1 MLKKERL
8 MSILKLVDQNEI
20 VTGNELVETL
30 NVSDMTIRRD
40 LDELSK
46 SGKLIRIHGGAQSI
60 SDGGK
65 EELSRNEKREL
76 HLKEK
81 EEVAKKA
88 ASMIESGETI
98 YLGPGTTNELI
109 AKYVDDVS
117 SLRIVTNSLPVF
129 EGWNVKDG
137 VEVVLIGGTYRERS
151 GAFIGGLTNSVI
163 DRLKFTKAFVGVN
176 GIHDERM
183 MTANTEEGQ
192 AQLAALNNAGLKLA
206 VCDYHKLNRDDFYC
220 FYNLY
225 NLDALITNKQASSG
239 SLRHYQEYTKIILA
253 EDSYG

>member
-1 MLKKERL
+1 
-8 MSILKLVDQNEI
+8 
-20 VTGNELVETL
+20 
-30 NVSDMTIRRD
+30 
-40 LDELSK
+40 
-46 SGKLIRIHGGAQSI
+46 
-60 SDGGK
+60 
-65 EELSRNEKREL
+65 
-76 HLKEK
+76 
-81 EEVAKKA
+81 
-88 ASMIESGETI
+88 MIESGETI

-109 AKYVDDVS
+109 AKYVDDVP

-137 VEVVLIGGTYRERS
+137 VEVVLIGGTYRARS
-151 GAFIGGLTNSVI
+151 GAFIGGLTNSAI
-163 DRLKFTKAFVGVN
+163 DRLKFTKAFVGIN